1 MIDSTR
7 VRRKR
12 AEDRR
17 REILQ
22 VAARLFRAQGYAA
35 TSLEEVADAI
45 GITKAAI
52 YYHFTSKDEVLFE
65 MRDRIVRESL
75 VRVRRIVESDETPVV
90 KMERILTG
98 HLETLLANLDAN
110 VVFHREVGFLPRDRE
125 SEVRKREREHDLM
138 LRRVYREGAEAGDFP
153 AIDAAIAVNFLLG
166 ACNMTYRWYKPSGA
180 VSPCGTIEAIL
191 ALLQHGYLRTEASSI
206 LPSGIPPTLTL
217 PHPTPRNPHPTTAIS

>member
-1 MIDSTR
+1 MGERGPQKQGREMGCMGVEGPSTSRNRSSGIDSTR

-22 VAARLFRAQGYAA
+22 VAARLFRAKGYAA

-90 KMERILTG
+90 KME
-98 HLETLLANLDAN
+98 
-110 VVFHREVGFLPRDRE
+110 
-125 SEVRKREREHDLM
+125 
-138 LRRVYREGAEAGDFP
+138 
-153 AIDAAIAVNFLLG
+153 
-166 ACNMTYRWYKPSGA
+166 
-180 VSPCGTIEAIL
+180 
-191 ALLQHGYLRTEASSI
+191 
-206 LPSGIPPTLTL
+206 
-217 PHPTPRNPHPTTAIS
+217 